1 MRCYSDSKLTKEQTS
16 SIIAFNLELS
26 GSSLQFNI
34 GLHIEQSIYIYTCK
48 TKLLKPYHVKIKKK
62 RIGINGYSKYFAV
75 IIFFVF
81 KIGDILKI
89 KCYIMNFLGIWHSYL
104 VPNMQSLEMNW
115 YVNLGAFFFFWKM
128 SSGLGEYFSWL
139 DRIDNY
145 ITCVF
150 TMFLTMII
158 KKLHHV
164 IIEDYV
170 CTVPVS

>member
-75 IIFFVF
+75 IIFFMF
-81 KIGDILKI
+81 KIGDTIKI
-89 KCYIMNFLGIWHSYL
+89 KCYIMNFLGIWHYYL

-115 YVNLGAFFFFWKM
+115 YVNLGAFFFERWAVVWGNTF
-128 SSGLGEYFSWL
+128 L
-139 DRIDNY
+139 D
-145 ITCVF
+145 
-150 TMFLTMII
+150 
-158 KKLHHV
+158 
-164 IIEDYV
+164 
-170 CTVPVS
+170 

>member
-26 GSSLQFNI
+26 DSSLQFNI

-115 YVNLGAFFFFWKM
+115 YVNLGAFFFERWAVVW
-128 SSGLGEYFSWL
+128 G
-139 DRIDNY
+139 N
-145 ITCVF
+145 T
-150 TMFLTMII
+150 FL
-158 KKLHHV
+158 
-164 IIEDYV
+164 E
-170 CTVPVS
+170 